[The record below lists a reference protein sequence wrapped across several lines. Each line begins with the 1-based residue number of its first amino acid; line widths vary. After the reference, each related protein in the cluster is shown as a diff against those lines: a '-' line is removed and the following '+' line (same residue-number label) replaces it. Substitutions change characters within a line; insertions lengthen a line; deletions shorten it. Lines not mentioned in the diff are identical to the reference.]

1 MGLVEKRLDK
11 MERFYSNLLSE
22 NYPLRRDTWI
32 EARRLFGIQ
41 KDLMERFEIPA
52 DLPPVPPT
60 DPGLYLVSPR
70 MRRRIS
76 ARSSGIG
83 EFFFSGGSVPLLT
96 VVFFLEDQPGA
107 IKLIKMH
114 ADKRIFVPA
123 LCSDFSPSLQG
134 SSVPFGWK
142 IPDITTAEYFA
153 VFDREIQNLVLNN
166 DNDVIM
172 GE

>member
-1 MGLVEKRLDK
+1 MSLALKDALTEEVYMGLVEKRLDK

-96 VVFFLEDQPGA
+96 VVFFRRSTRSYQIDQNARG
-107 IKLIKMH
+107 
-114 ADKRIFVPA
+114 
-123 LCSDFSPSLQG
+123 
-134 SSVPFGWK
+134 
-142 IPDITTAEYFA
+142 
-153 VFDREIQNLVLNN
+153 
-166 DNDVIM
+166 
-172 GE
+172 